1 MSNGAM
7 IYSPDGTLN
16 LSADAFVESVLAR
29 WPDAE
34 IVRKDWSTVT
44 DVTAR
49 IPDPEWQIFHG
60 ARGDQLRTDGSYE
73 DQLEFAAWAANL
85 LPDDGETH
93 LLLLNKDATVA
104 ALLRPGMTPA
114 EIEAAWTMEPP
125 E

>member
-1 MSNGAM
+1 MSNGAI
-7 IYSPDGTLN
+7 IYSPDSTLK
-16 LSADAFVESVLAR
+16 LSADAFVEAVLLR
-29 WPDAE
+29 WSDAE
-34 IVRKDWSTVT
+34 IVRDDDDDLT

-49 IPDPEWQIFHG
+49 IPDHRWQIFHG

-85 LPDDGETH
+85 VPDDGQTH

-104 ALLRPGMTPA
+104 APLRPGMTPA
-114 EIEAAWTMEPP
+114 EVEAAWTMEPP

>member
-1 MSNGAM
+1 MSSGAI
-7 IYSPDGTLN
+7 IYSPDRTLN
-16 LSADAFVESVLAR
+16 LSADAFVEAIVAR

-34 IVRKDWSTVT
+34 IVRFDEST

-49 IPDPEWQIFHG
+49 IPSSRWQIFHPVDG
-60 ARGDQLRTDGSYE
+60 TQLWTDAGYE

-85 LPDDGETH
+85 VPDDGETH

-104 ALLRPGMTPA
+104 APLRPGITAA